1 MPEAGPAS
9 RGALRGPLGEVA
21 PAPDSPAPPGTA
33 PEPPALLGPPPDP
46 AVGPGLPPD
55 SSLAADVPGTAP
67 QAPLAP
73 EPSEPS
79 DAPEPSEPFDAPAE
93 RTGADA
99 SGAPHG
105 PVSSRPLGAPDLPDA
120 PGTLGPPGTPGCP
133 PLAPAGASPGLV
145 VSVGPPGGLRGSGA
159 GARTV
164 FAAEA
169 KRSSRESAATEGP
182 VSPLASSY
190 NCRHQSSS

>member
-9 RGALRGPLGEVA
+9 CGALRGPLGEVA
-21 PAPDSPAPPGTA
+21 PAPESPAPPGPS
-33 PEPPALLGPPPDP
+33 PEPPALLGALPDP

-67 QAPLAP
+67 QAPLV
-73 EPSEPS
+73 
-79 DAPEPSEPFDAPAE
+79 PEPSEPFDAPAE
-93 RTGADA
+93 RIGAGA

-105 PVSSRPLGAPDLPDA
+105 PVSSRSLGAPGLPDA
-120 PGTLGPPGTPGCP
+120 PGTLGPPGTPRCP

-145 VSVGPPGGLRGSGA
+145 VSVGPPGGLGGSGA